1 MKKYK
6 LLKDLPWIKA
16 WTIFTVDDTKVSR
29 EDWYNSSMYVNS
41 YFWANLKDELWFEPI
56 EEKKTFDNIEKGD
69 EVWYIGTDWGIEPA
83 NYRKNHCRS
92 EIFLTSEEAED
103 EHKRRE
109 WANRKGKF
117 VPEEWEY
124 YYFYRGGKELDITWN
139 IYRKNW
145 FPFEWLII
153 NSWLAFRTEQECQY
167 AIDNHDIVRLF
178 YTIR

>member
-56 EEKKTFDNIEKGD
+56 EEKKTYDTLTKED
-69 EVWYIGTDWGIEPA
+69 TVWYIGTNWDIDTTF
-83 NYRKNHCRS
+83 YRKNHCRS

-103 EHKRRE
+103 EHARRE
-109 WANRKGKF
+109 WANRKDKF
-117 VPEEWEY
+117 VPKNDEKFWYPNTNGSPSYTIY
-124 YYFYRGGKELDITWN
+124 YQTWDIL
-139 IYRKNW
+139 RA
-145 FPFEWLII
+145 
-153 NSWLAFRTEQECQY
+153 NSWLCFRTKEECQD